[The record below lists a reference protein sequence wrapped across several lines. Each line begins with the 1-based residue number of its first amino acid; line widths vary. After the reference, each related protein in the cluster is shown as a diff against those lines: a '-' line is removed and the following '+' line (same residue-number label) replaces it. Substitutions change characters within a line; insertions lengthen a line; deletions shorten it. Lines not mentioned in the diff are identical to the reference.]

1 VLAYELSEED
11 ESHLLG
17 HLDISRSQTDWSTF
31 TVCPSYFSSN
41 NQDKKLSF
49 LGASGID
56 FTVQI
61 QSSPSEIKI
70 NEPEKF
76 EINRS
81 NTVSVF
87 QFIPPQGISKTQ
99 LDVTVTSDSDVP
111 AYLKVSQDCKD
122 VNENIR
128 LVDYKGESIRLSF
141 AKKGRITLSKVSLP
155 PLSDSTSS
163 WFIGIAL
170 KNDTGTTKPDA
181 RKTVTLT
188 LTKSFDYS
196 YGAPIAILVV
206 TTFFSGVAVS
216 VFACLCFKELFCG
229 QKDRSCGFCSLPFW
243 KSVCRV
249 VRDHWF
255 TRGPKTYSYIS
266 GIVGFVLMVGAFQFL
281 LANWH
286 VMIHEGDRDNCYYN
300 DFCYRVSHWH
310 DIPFNLMIS
319 NLTYML
325 HGIILAACV
334 CGMEAKHE
342 EFKEKAGYSFSI
354 GYAFAWA
361 LIFEGLFSLIYHLC
375 PSKMTFQFDTAFM
388 FVIAGLTV
396 ILLFNGIKKG
406 VLPPENAK
414 VPVGAANFFL
424 FFLVPLLIFNYFGAL
439 RHFEMH
445 HSEKGMSKWFEI
457 FVFVVMVIWW
467 VLIAI
472 WAGYKLS
479 PTLCSETQ
487 TPKEKFCGGI
497 FFVLCVAI
505 PILFFVGTRNLPE
518 TFLYSCITISGVAIV
533 VFLLIEQYRGDTD
546 CCCDCSFHQS
556 LLFFGRFVYVVVLLL
571 FGGFALDFFINK
583 PTTNKVE
590 APEISRDLNQECE
603 QHLDFFDYHDMWH
616 ILSSHA
622 LLMGAYLVMFISYEP
637 LNEGERTQLHENAR
651 RTQSNSI
658 HGWSWIEL
666 D

>member
-1 VLAYELSEED
+1 MLAYELSEED

-17 HLDISRSQTDWSTF
+17 HLDVSRSQTDWSTF

-76 EINRS
+76 ELNQS

-111 AYLKVSQDCKD
+111 AYLKVSRDCKD

-128 LVDYKGESIRLSF
+128 LVDYKGKSIRLSF

-155 PLSDSTSS
+155 PLTDSTSS

-170 KNDTGTTKPDA
+170 KNDTGTTEPGA

-196 YGAPIAILVV
+196 YGAPIATLVV

-216 VFACLCFKELFCG
+216 FLAFVCFKELFCG
-229 QKDRSCGFCSLPFW
+229 KKIRSCGFCSLPFW

-266 GIVGFVLMVGAFQFL
+266 GIVGFVLMVGAFQFV

-310 DIPFNLMIS
+310 DIPCNLMIS

-334 CGMEAKHE
+334 CGMEAKRE
-342 EFKEKAGYSFSI
+342 EFDPKEKAEYSFSI

-388 FVIAGLTV
+388 FVIAGFTV

-406 VLPPENAK
+406 KDSPESAK
-414 VPVGAANFFL
+414 GPVGAANFFL

-439 RHFEMH
+439 HHFEMH

-457 FVFVVMVIWW
+457 LVFVVMVIWW
-467 VLIAI
+467 VFIAI

-487 TPKEKFCGGI
+487 TCNDKFCLAGCI
-497 FFVLCVAI
+497 FFALCVAA
-505 PILFFVGTRNLPE
+505 PILIFVGTRNLPE
-518 TFLYSCITISGVAIV
+518 TFLFSCIAMSGAAIV
-533 VFLLIEQYRGDTD
+533 VPLLIKQCRGDTD
-546 CCCDCSFHQS
+546 RCCDRSFCPS
-556 LLFFGRFVYVVVLLL
+556 WLCFGRFVYVVALLI
-571 FGGFALDFFINK
+571 FWGFALYFFINK
-583 PTTNKVE
+583 PTTNKAE

-603 QHLDFFDYHDMWH
+603 YQDFFDYHDMWH

-637 LNEGERTQLHENAR
+637 LKEGELNPLMDASAKDASSQA
-651 RTQSNSI
+651 
-658 HGWSWIEL
+658 
-666 D
+666 